1 MLAKVRHTLAQRISK
16 FPAMLL
22 AKAGISPNALTVFG
36 FTMTLGVAWV
46 LSTGH
51 FFLGGFLVLLSG
63 SLDFLDGALARATG
77 RSTKFGAFL
86 DSTLDR
92 FSDAALFL
100 GLLAYYAS
108 QGSHYLEI
116 VLIGAALTGSLVTSY
131 TRARAEGLGLKDEVG
146 VFTRTERIILLA
158 IGLIIGHWHSDAMTV
173 VLWIIA
179 VLSNLTALQRIYH
192 VWRQTGGK

>member
-1 MLAKVRHTLAQRISK
+1 MLAKVRRTLAQRISK

-22 AKAGISPNALTVFG
+22 AKIGISPNALTLFG
-36 FTMTLGVAWV
+36 FAMTLAVAWV
-46 LSTGH
+46 LSTGR
-51 FFLGGFLVLLSG
+51 FFLGGFLVLLSA

-108 QGSHYLEI
+108 QGSYHQILL
-116 VLIGAALTGSLVTSY
+116 VGAAMMGSLVTSY
-131 TRARAEGLGLKDEVG
+131 ARARAEGLGLKDEVG
-146 VFTRTERIILLA
+146 LFTRTERIILLA
-158 IGLIIGHWHSDAMTV
+158 IGLITNQMIV
-173 VLWIIA
+173 ILWIIA
-179 VLSNLTALQRIYH
+179 VLSNFTALQRLFH

>member
-1 MLAKVRHTLAQRISK
+1 MLAKVRHNLAQHISR

-36 FTMTLGVAWV
+36 FVTTLAVAWV
-46 LSTGH
+46 LSTGR
-51 FFLGGFLVLLSG
+51 FFLGGFLVLLTG
-63 SLDFLDGALARATG
+63 SLDFLDGALARYTG
-77 RSTKFGAFL
+77 RSTVFGAFL

-108 QGSHYLEI
+108 QGSYHQILL
-116 VLIGAALTGSLVTSY
+116 VGAALMGSLVTSY
-131 TRARAEGLGLKDEVG
+131 ARARAEGLGLKDEVG
-146 VFTRTERIILLA
+146 LFTRTERIILLA
-158 IGLIIGHWHSDAMTV
+158 IGLIANQMLVI
-173 VLWIIA
+173 LWIIA
-179 VLSNLTALQRIYH
+179 VLSNFTALHRIFH

>member
-1 MLAKVRHTLAQRISK
+1 VLAKVRHNLAQHISR

-36 FTMTLGVAWV
+36 FVTTLAVAWV
-46 LSTGH
+46 LSTGR
-51 FFLGGFLVLLSG
+51 FFLGGFLVLLTG
-63 SLDFLDGALARATG
+63 SLDFLDGALARYTG
-77 RSTKFGAFL
+77 RSTVFGAFL

-108 QGSHYLEI
+108 QGSYHQILL
-116 VLIGAALTGSLVTSY
+116 VGAALMGSLVTSY
-131 TRARAEGLGLKDEVG
+131 ARARAEGLGLKDEVG
-146 VFTRTERIILLA
+146 LFTRTERIILLA
-158 IGLIIGHWHSDAMTV
+158 IGLIANQMLVI
-173 VLWIIA
+173 LWIIA
-179 VLSNLTALQRIYH
+179 VLSNFTALHRIFH

>member
-1 MLAKVRHTLAQRISK
+1 VLAKVRRTLAQRISK

-22 AKAGISPNALTVFG
+22 AKIGISPNALTLFG
-36 FTMTLGVAWV
+36 FAMTLAVAWV
-46 LSTGH
+46 LSTGR
-51 FFLGGFLVLLSG
+51 FFLGGFLVLLSA

-108 QGSHYLEI
+108 QGSYHQILL
-116 VLIGAALTGSLVTSY
+116 VGAAMMGSLVTSY
-131 TRARAEGLGLKDEVG
+131 ARARAEGLGLKDEVG
-146 VFTRTERIILLA
+146 LFTRTERIILLA
-158 IGLIIGHWHSDAMTV
+158 IGLITNQMIV
-173 VLWIIA
+173 ILWIIA
-179 VLSNLTALQRIYH
+179 VLSNFTALQRLFH